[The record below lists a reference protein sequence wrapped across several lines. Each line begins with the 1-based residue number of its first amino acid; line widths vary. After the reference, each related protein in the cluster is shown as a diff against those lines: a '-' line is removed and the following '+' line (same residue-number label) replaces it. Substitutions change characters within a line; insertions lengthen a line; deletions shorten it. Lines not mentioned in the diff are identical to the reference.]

1 MLSEELSVAALP
13 LFEGLSVEDMEMIAP
28 LFRRVTFPSGARV
41 FSKGEEA
48 SDLYVL
54 ESGEVGICVPL
65 HDGGYMDVATVQRGG
80 IWGWS
85 AALGRP
91 VYTSAA
97 ICVTDVRV
105 IATRG
110 IELRRLMRKDNRLGV
125 LLLDRMSQVV
135 AHRFESFR
143 AQLTRLLRTEDEAD
157 RS

>member
-1 MLSEELSVAALP
+1 MQASELP
-13 LFEGLSVEDMEMIAP
+13 AFPIFHGLTQRQLDLLAP
-28 LFRRVTFPSGARV
+28 MFWRASLPGGQLV
-41 FSKGEEA
+41 FSQGDPA
-48 SDLYVL
+48 NDIYLL
-54 ESGEVGICVPL
+54 ESGEVALRFFPY
-65 HDGGYMDVATVQRGG
+65 DGGSLDIETIQPGG
-80 IWGWS
+80 VFGWS

-110 IELRRLMRKDNRLGV
+110 IELCRLMRKDNRLGV

>member
-1 MLSEELSVAALP
+1 MHSDELASFS
-13 LFEGLSVEDMEMIAP
+13 LFDGLSHKQLDLLAP
-28 LFRRVTFPSGARV
+28 MFWRASLPGGQQV
-41 FSKGEEA
+41 FSQGDPA
-48 SDLYVL
+48 NDIYVL
-54 ESGEVGICVPL
+54 ESGEVVLRFFPY
-65 HDGGYMDVATVQRGG
+65 DGGSLDIETIRPGG
-80 IWGWS
+80 VFGWS

-97 ICVTDVRV
+97 ICVADVRV

-110 IELRRLMRKDNRLGV
+110 SDLRRLMRKDKSLGV

-143 AQLTRLLRTEDEAD
+143 AQLTRLLHTEDEAE